1 MKTNSEVCL
10 VYWLRACTNPR
21 AVLTK
26 PRLARAEVGI
36 DDSLLQDKFAAN
48 EEIFQM
54 NNGCICCTV
63 RGDLIRILRELVKV
77 SPPRPLTTSSIGP
90 IKG

>member
-1 MKTNSEVCL
+1 
-10 VYWLRACTNPR
+10 
-21 AVLTK
+21 
-26 PRLARAEVGI
+26 VGI
-36 DDSLLQDKFAAN
+36 DDSLLQDKFAAS

-77 SPPRPLTTSSIGP
+77 IHPQRHNLSVAVLTFSSFAKPTAKGQVRLRPHRNHWPRRYPGTPNAGS
-90 IKG
+90 

>member
-1 MKTNSEVCL
+1 
-10 VYWLRACTNPR
+10 
-21 AVLTK
+21 
-26 PRLARAEVGI
+26 VGI

-77 SPPRPLTTSSIGP
+77 SPPRPRPLTTSWVGP
-90 IKG
+90 IKW